1 MIILVGGMSY
11 GNRWCKCQMAGTRR
25 SFPTTTAL
33 SHWGKMLL
41 FIKPTPSPLSAVLN
55 QWPPHRLLNHHDH
68 IDRRR
73 WQSDGGHTIMR
84 PQVVCNLFPAVQ
96 CDAQSHWSK
105 LACNVTQRRKV
116 GGVSAAK
123 VKNQHFARSF
133 LRRLPS
139 RPTLPHTCQR
149 CSHAQC
155 SRPNLSHL

>member
-1 MIILVGGMSY
+1 
-11 GNRWCKCQMAGTRR
+11 
-25 SFPTTTAL
+25 
-33 SHWGKMLL
+33 
-41 FIKPTPSPLSAVLN
+41 
-55 QWPPHRLLNHHDH
+55 
-68 IDRRR
+68 
-73 WQSDGGHTIMR
+73 MR

-155 SRPNLSHL
+155 SRPNLSHLQRAECKNVHNNRNFIIHSDSLFQSYSDISHGWNGATRFACLLPDGTHQLIPWVDHWPFGQR